1 MNRPRYCPDC
11 SGHLV
16 YELNLAKCEFGCGKV
31 WDVSVLSATPRD
43 KGLARE
49 KKLRVV
55 FTLAGAI
62 IGLMIVRSFMFDQ
75 IEELGWRMFWDAF
88 LHGRLGER
96 DMGMVFQSA
105 TFMKSLVGLILG
117 GVLGL
122 SIARKQFSSS
132 GTGGRQ

>member
-1 MNRPRYCPDC
+1 MNKPRYCPDC
-11 SGHLV
+11 SGYLV

-75 IEELGWRMFWDAF
+75 IEELGWRMFWRSSPESVASPVLMRSDGDGVSRWLA
-88 LHGRLGER
+88 
-96 DMGMVFQSA
+96 
-105 TFMKSLVGLILG
+105 GL
-117 GVLGL
+117 
-122 SIARKQFSSS
+122 
-132 GTGGRQ
+132 